1 MVKYWNA
8 ILAALA
14 IFACGVITGG
24 LVVSHVYKSNPTPA
38 QAGIATSNLPA
49 PAPAPVPPPTAPT
62 VEARPVAKDRAPVKK
77 SFERVAK
84 SRVEFLERISRG
96 LNLSEEQRDRISGI
110 LRKRQ
115 NRVKKISER
124 VGPEIRDELKL
135 ANEEIR
141 RVLDSD
147 QRRRFERM
155 HRMRLQQLRQLA
167 PQGGA
172 QPTRKQDSKPAG
184 DRL

>member
-1 MVKYWNA
+1 
-8 ILAALA
+8 
-14 IFACGVITGG
+14 
-24 LVVSHVYKSNPTPA
+24 
-38 QAGIATSNLPA
+38 
-49 PAPAPVPPPTAPT
+49 
-62 VEARPVAKDRAPVKK
+62 
-77 SFERVAK
+77 
-84 SRVEFLERISRG
+84 
-96 LNLSEEQRDRISGI
+96 
-110 LRKRQ
+110 
-115 NRVKKISER
+115 VKKISER